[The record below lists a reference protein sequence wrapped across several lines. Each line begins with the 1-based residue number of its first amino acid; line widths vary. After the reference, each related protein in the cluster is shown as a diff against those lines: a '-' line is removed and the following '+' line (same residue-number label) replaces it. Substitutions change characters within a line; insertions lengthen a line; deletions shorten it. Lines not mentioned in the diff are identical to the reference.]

1 MKSYRPNTPSRRHM
15 STVTYRG
22 VLTHGSPVKPLTGN
36 SYRAVGRNNV
46 GRITMR
52 HKGGGHKRL
61 FRAVDFVQN
70 KINIPGKVVSVE
82 YDPNRLSFISFI
94 NYKDGDRRYIL
105 TPKSVKVG
113 KDIITA
119 EKASLEPGNRLL
131 LKNIPVGTF
140 IYNIELKPMGGGK
153 LCRSAGNYAELV
165 AHDAGYAHIKLPSS
179 EVRRV
184 PDNAWASVGSVSNEE
199 HYLENIGKAGRSRW
213 LGVRPTVRGS
223 AMNPVD
229 RPYGGGEGRQ
239 GRGTRY
245 PKTIWGKHVDKG
257 QKSRRPKKYSNRL
270 IVSRRKVGKKRNA
283 V

>member
-82 YDPNRLSFISFI
+82 YDPNRSSFISLI

-140 IYNIELKPMGGGK
+140 IYNIELKPM
-153 LCRSAGNYAELV
+153 
-165 AHDAGYAHIKLPSS
+165 
-179 EVRRV
+179 
-184 PDNAWASVGSVSNEE
+184 
-199 HYLENIGKAGRSRW
+199 
-213 LGVRPTVRGS
+213 
-223 AMNPVD
+223 
-229 RPYGGGEGRQ
+229 
-239 GRGTRY
+239 
-245 PKTIWGKHVDKG
+245 
-257 QKSRRPKKYSNRL
+257 
-270 IVSRRKVGKKRNA
+270 
-283 V
+283 